1 LHSLAQAWP
10 WWVAGPLLGLTV
22 PLLLVVGNRQLGVSG
37 SLRAMCAAVAPC
49 GIQHFTYDW
58 RRSGLWNIL
67 FVTGVLA
74 GGWVAAHLIGV
85 PDVAIA
91 VKTKADLAAL
101 GLRDQHGLVPRELF
115 TWSAL
120 TTVRGLIVLVVG
132 GFAVGFGTSYAGGC
146 TSGHGLSGLANFE
159 KASLLAC
166 ATFFATG
173 IVVSLFV
180 LPWIL

>member
-1 LHSLAQAWP
+1 MHWLSQAWP

-49 GIQHFTYDW
+49 GIAHFKYDW
-58 RRSGLWNIL
+58 KSAGLWNIL
-67 FVTGVLA
+67 FVAGLLA
-74 GGWVAAHLIGV
+74 GGWIAAHVIGV
-85 PDVAIA
+85 PEVAIA
-91 VKTKADLAAL
+91 ATTSADLAAL
-101 GLRDQHGLVPRELF
+101 GIRDQHGLVPRELF

-120 TTVRGLIVLVVG
+120 TTLKGFGVLVIG
-132 GFAVGFGTSYAGGC
+132 GFAVGFGTAYAGGC
-146 TSGHGLSGLANFE
+146 TSGHGLAGLANFE

-173 IVVSLFV
+173 IVVSLFL
-180 LPWIL
+180 LPFIL